1 MTLTVSEK
9 WYNVRHETEHDRNMN
24 NLYRSSDE
32 KVIAGVCAGLAH
44 KLDLNKTGLRWVV
57 ALVTIFFTGVP
68 AIAYVVLWAI
78 LKERPTAGLID
89 V

>member
-1 MTLTVSEK
+1 MG
-9 WYNVRHETEHDRNMN
+9 

-44 KLDLNKTGLRWVV
+44 RLDLNMTGLRWVV
-57 ALVTIFFTGVP
+57 ALVSLFLSGIP
-68 AIAYVVLWAI
+68 AIVYIALWAV
-78 LKERPTAGLID
+78 LKSRPTAGVVD